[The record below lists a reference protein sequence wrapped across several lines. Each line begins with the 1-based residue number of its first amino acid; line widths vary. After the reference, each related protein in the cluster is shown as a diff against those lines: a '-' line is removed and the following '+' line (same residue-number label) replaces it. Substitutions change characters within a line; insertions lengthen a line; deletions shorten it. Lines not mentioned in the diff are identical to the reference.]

1 MMNFLMFLNVCLLF
15 IINGLSSDGY
25 RILAVFPFNS
35 KSHNNMFEGVT
46 KTLAR
51 NGHKV
56 DVVSHF
62 KLKNPPKNYRTII
75 NLEGTRG
82 NLVNNFTIEFA
93 NHIQKST
100 VLTISEMY
108 GNELC
113 ELMGLPEMQKL
124 IKNPPH
130 DPPYDLLITEV

>member
-1 MMNFLMFLNVCLLF
+1 MNFLLFLNFSLLF
-15 IINGLSSDGY
+15 MINGLSSNAF

-35 KSHNNMFEGVT
+35 KSHNNMFDGVT

-51 NGHKV
+51 SGHQV
-56 DVVSHF
+56 DVVTHF
-62 KLKNPPKNYRTII
+62 QMKNPPKNYRTII
-75 NLEGTRG
+75 NLDGTRG

-93 NHIQKST
+93 NHIQSAT
-100 VLTISEMY
+100 VVTISEMY

-124 IKNPPH
+124 LKNPPH